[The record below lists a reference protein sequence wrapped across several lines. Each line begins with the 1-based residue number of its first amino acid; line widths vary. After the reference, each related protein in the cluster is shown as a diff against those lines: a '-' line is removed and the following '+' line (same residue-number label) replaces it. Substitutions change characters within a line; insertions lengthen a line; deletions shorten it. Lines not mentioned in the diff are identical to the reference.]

1 MVFVSNWSFV
11 VMLVAT
17 WLEFTNIRLVNAH
30 KYSESSNIIKR
41 PTKPSEVERMYN
53 NSFISDIKFTFGDK
67 KSGEV
72 FYAHKFVLAM
82 SSPVFNEMFYSK
94 TETEK
99 PIKTIHFPDQNT
111 ETLAGFFSF
120 IYKEECPKDFE
131 KDLEVL
137 RLIKKYEIVS
147 FDSACSHSFQRNT
160 ELQKA
165 CKLLD
170 KFLEMKAE
178 ALAEICMD
186 KIDLYA
192 DEYFASEYFLSIK
205 QSTLNILLDRDTL
218 WYNETD
224 LFKAVLKWAD
234 HQCSLQNLITTQED
248 RRKVVGNAIYS
259 IRFLLMNQSEFATHV
274 LPTDILDDHEMVEII
289 KWMAG
294 EQVPYLAW
302 DIAKL
307 RNKRLPEWLPA
318 TTKSKSWTHYFGV
331 FVFGY
336 LIPSIKYLIFGIG
349 ICFCFAIGQDK
360 WKHGF

>member
-1 MVFVSNWSFV
+1 
-11 VMLVAT
+11 
-17 WLEFTNIRLVNAH
+17 
-30 KYSESSNIIKR
+30 
-41 PTKPSEVERMYN
+41 MYN
-53 NSFISDIKFTFGDK
+53 NSFISDIKFTFGDN

-72 FYAHKFVLAM
+72 FYAHKFVLAI

-94 TETEK
+94 TEK
-99 PIKTIHFPDQNT
+99 PIKTIHFPDHNS
-111 ETLAGFFSF
+111 ETLAGFFGF
-120 IYKEECPKDFE
+120 IYKEECPQDFE

-178 ALAEICMD
+178 ALAEICMG
-186 KIDLYA
+186 KIDQNA
-192 DEYFASEYFLSIK
+192 DEYFASEYFLNIN

-224 LFKAVLKWAD
+224 LFKAVVKWAD
-234 HQCSLQNLITTQED
+234 HQNFNFITTREN
-248 RRKVVGNAIYS
+248 RRKVLGNAIYF

-274 LPTDILDDHEMVEII
+274 LPIDILDDHEIVAII

-302 DIAKL
+302 DSVKL
-307 RNKRLPEWLPA
+307 RNKRRPEWLTA
-318 TTKSKSWTHYFGV
+318 TTKKSNSWTHYFGG

-336 LIPSIKYLIFGIG
+336 LIPLITYLIFGIG
-349 ICFCFAIGQDK
+349 IFACIIFAKDK
-360 WKHGF
+360 WDSYVRCRQIRYDYEKRHMDDGGWGVSRTIKKRVKCR